1 MLTSRAPTKVYFHYR
16 LQNAYF
22 VQPTVQI
29 PETFHLQSL
38 MTQQILTFK
47 EMEPA
52 RLTFLLEK

>member
-16 LQNAYF
+16 LQNAYS
-22 VQPTVQI
+22 VQI